1 VGHPPAYADIAYYMA
16 LILENGGGV
25 WVPGTNFSD
34 PQEIPLLGGAY
45 VAVVEPTINGAILC
59 TVVNR
64 TPIGLPPIPISP
76 DTISEEA
83 IKEELKVVAAE
94 EEAELEEVTATAPV
108 FSF

>member
-1 VGHPPAYADIAYYMA
+1 MA

-45 VAVVEPTINGAILC
+45 VAVVEPTNNGAILY
-59 TVVNR
+59 TVTNR
-64 TPIGLPPIPISP
+64 TPLGFPIFPIPISP

-94 EEAELEEVTATAPV
+94 EEAELEEVAATAPV
-108 FSF
+108 LSF